1 MDERIRVILLA
12 LALAGAPAFAQD
24 RGPAPGS
31 PNPPGP
37 VPNSGSPGTQQP
49 SPRGDEVRRHCEKLT
64 ATQPDNC
71 IRDFQPRTVSR
82 PNLQALLDS
91 STRPNG
97 TRMVA
102 EPLCVD

>member
-1 MDERIRVILLA
+1 MDQYIGAALLA
-12 LALAGAPAFAQD
+12 LAVAGAPAFAQD
-24 RGPAPGS
+24 RDPRL
-31 PNPPGP
+31 PNPPT
-37 VPNSGSPGTQQP
+37 PNTGSPLPQQP
-49 SPRGDEVRRHCEKLT
+49 SPRDEVRRNCEKLT

-82 PNLQALLDS
+82 PSLQALLDS
-91 STRPNG
+91 STRPTG